1 MINRL
6 ERSKRILFDKELEE
20 TANEENL
27 KYLQRYKMDM
37 ELRELSHNSIYG
49 YERDLLN
56 WFAYLNKNQFNL
68 SVLKATEDDIEEF
81 VYFCKMQ
88 GNNASRIGRRISS
101 ISAFYKFMR
110 RKKYIKEDPTEFI
123 VRPKKGLPVVKK
135 VFLTKEQVADIRKYL
150 EEENNLQLTVYF
162 ELSLATMARATAMS
176 SIRWSQID
184 YDEMVIEGVLEKEGY
199 IVNLFFDEEERD
211 LLLKLKQ
218 ERESAGIDCEHVFI
232 SLYGGRYSGVD
243 VNTLNDWAKK
253 IGTAI
258 GEPELSPH
266 DFRRSGATLRS
277 EAGMPLEQISSLLNH
292 KGTDVTRLYVKENTA
307 KKGEMYRKF
316 KI

>member
-1 MINRL
+1 MSNRAD
-6 ERSKRILFDKELEE
+6 RSKRILFDKELEN

-27 KYLQRYKMDM
+27 KYLQRYKIDM
-37 ELRELSHNSIYG
+37 ELRELSPKSMYG

-56 WFAYLNKNQFNL
+56 WFSYLNKNQFNL

-81 VYFCKMQ
+81 IYFCKTQ
-88 GNNASRIGRRISS
+88 GNNSGRIGRRISS

-110 RKKYIKEDPTEFI
+110 RKKHIKEDPTEFI

-135 VFLTKEQVADIRKYL
+135 TFLTKQQVNDVRKYL
-150 EEENNLQLTVYF
+150 KDENNTQLTTYF
-162 ELSLATMARATAMS
+162 ELSLATMARVTAIS
-176 SIRWSQID
+176 SVKWSQID
-184 YDEMVIEGVLEKEGY
+184 YDEMIVEGVLEKEGY

-218 ERESAGIDCEHVFI
+218 EREDKNIDIDNVFI
-232 SLYGGRYSGVD
+232 SFYGGKYEGVD
-243 VNTLNDWAKK
+243 ATTLNDWAKK
-253 IGTAI
+253 IGVAI

-266 DFRRSGATLRS
+266 DLRRSGATLRS

-307 KKGEMYRKF
+307 KKGEMYRQF

>member
-1 MINRL
+1 M
-6 ERSKRILFDKELEE
+6 
-20 TANEENL
+20 
-27 KYLQRYKMDM
+27 
-37 ELRELSHNSIYG
+37 
-49 YERDLLN
+49 
-56 WFAYLNKNQFNL
+56 
-68 SVLKATEDDIEEF
+68 
-81 VYFCKMQ
+81 
-88 GNNASRIGRRISS
+88 
-101 ISAFYKFMR
+101 
-110 RKKYIKEDPTEFI
+110 
-123 VRPKKGLPVVKK
+123 
-135 VFLTKEQVADIRKYL
+135 
-150 EEENNLQLTVYF
+150 QLTVYF

>member
-6 ERSKRILFDKELEE
+6 ERSKRILFDKELEK

-27 KYLQRYKMDM
+27 KYLQKYKMDM
-37 ELRELSHNSIYG
+37 DLRELSKKSIYN

-56 WFAYLNKNQFNL
+56 WLAYLNKNQFNL
-68 SVLKATEDDIEEF
+68 NILEVTEDDLEEF
-81 VYFCKMQ
+81 IYYCKMQ
-88 GNNASRIGRRISS
+88 GNNTNRINRRISS

-110 RKKYIKEDPTEFI
+110 RKKYIKDDPTEFI
-123 VRPKKGLPVVKK
+123 IRPKKGLPVVKK
-135 VFLTKEQVADIRKYL
+135 VFLSKEQVENIRKYL
-150 EEENNLQLTVYF
+150 KEKENLQLTVYF
-162 ELSLATMARATAMS
+162 ELSLATMARVTAMS
-176 SIRWSQID
+176 SIRWSQIN
-184 YDEMVIEGVLEKEGY
+184 YDEMIIEGVLEKEGY

-211 LLLKLKQ
+211 LLLELKQ
-218 ERESAGIDCEHVFI
+218 EREDKNIDCDYIFI
-232 SLYGGRYSGVD
+232 SSYGGKYHGVD
-243 VNTLNDWAKK
+243 TNTLNEWTRKM
-253 IGTAI
+253 GTAI

-266 DFRRSGATLRS
+266 DLRRSGATLRS

-307 KKGEMYRKF
+307 KKGEMYRKY